1 MKRTIRIGSKCYD
14 ADIPR
19 VMTILNATP
28 DSFYKGSRFSEQ
40 ALVDA
45 AGKALD
51 EGAFV
56 LDIGGFSTRPGGIV
70 ISVEEELDR
79 TIPAIESVSSC
90 FPDALISVDTFRSDV
105 AHRAVEAGAHMVN
118 DVSGGRFDAHMH
130 TVVARLSVPY
140 VLMHLRGDL
149 HIIHNPQSYNDLPSE
164 VLADLQIQV
173 HHAQKEGISDII
185 VDPGFGFSKRD
196 FQNFELL
203 RGLEILNLLDCPILV
218 GVSRKRMVWQTLGI
232 TADEALNGTTALHML
247 ALQQGA
253 RWLRV
258 HDTQPAL
265 EAIQIFN
272 AYRSE

>member
-28 DSFYKGSRFSEQ
+28 DSFYEGSRFSEQ

-56 LDIGGFSTRPGGIV
+56 LDIGGFSTRPGGIL

-130 TVVARLSVPY
+130 AVVARLSVPY

-149 HIIHNPQSYNDLPSE
+149 HTMHNPQSYNDLTSE

-203 RGLEILNLLDCPILV
+203 RGLEILHLLDCPILV

-247 ALQQGA
+247 ALQHGA

-258 HDTQPAL
+258 HDTKPAV

-272 AYRSE
+272 AYRSK